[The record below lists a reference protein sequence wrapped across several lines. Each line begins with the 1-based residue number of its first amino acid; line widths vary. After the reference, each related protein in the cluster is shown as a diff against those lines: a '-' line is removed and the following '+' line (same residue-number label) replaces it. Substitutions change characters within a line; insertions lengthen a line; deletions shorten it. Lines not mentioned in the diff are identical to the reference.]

1 MQTETTA
8 SEVTNAPAAPVD
20 TAAAPAPAAPA
31 SAAPAEGSAPADTST
46 TTAPASD
53 DDGSKQQEEQDRNEK
68 GQYKPGAQKRIDEL
82 TFRRHQAEREAAHWK
97 SVAESRAAVAA
108 PKPGDFASDA
118 EYNEALLEHR
128 IDSRVND
135 GLAKTATAQADK
147 FNQEANTAAGEA
159 YNQRVAETISRIP
172 DFVEVVSKADI
183 AISPALQEALRDSDK
198 GPELVYHLAKNP
210 GEAERL
216 NGMNVRQMDR
226 EIGRLETTIGAKS
239 APPAPPAARTTN
251 APPPVKPGS
260 PASAPA
266 NTDPAKMTQAEYE
279 SWRKQ
284 NGARHTR

>member
-1 MQTETTA
+1 MTMQTETTA
-8 SEVTNAPAAPVD
+8 TEATTEAAQPAVAVT
-20 TAAAPAPAAPA
+20 TTTEAAPA
-31 SAAPAEGSAPADTST
+31 SAASTEATSTDTST
-46 TTAPASD
+46 TTAQAT
-53 DDGSKQQEEQDRNEK
+53 DDGSKQQEEQDRNDK

-97 SVAESRAAVAA
+97 SVAESRAPAAA
-108 PKPGDFASDA
+108 PKAADFASHED
-118 EYNEALLEHR
+118 YEAAMLDHR
-128 IDSRVND
+128 IDDGVNR
-135 GLAKTATAQADK
+135 GLAKTAQAQADK

-159 YNQRVAETISRIP
+159 YNQRVAETVSRIP

-216 NGMNVRQMDR
+216 NAMSVRQMDR
-226 EIGRLETTIGAKS
+226 EIGRLETTIVAKP